1 MSTWQTGDKAEGQN
15 DEFCCVFFK
24 TKSNISGKG
33 LGEFQTEMEKGRGF
47 GGEER

>member
-33 LGEFQTEMEKGRGF
+33 LREFQTEVERGTELE
-47 GGEER
+47 GGDR